1 MMLRFLMA
9 LSARLPAREI
19 FREGGKPYLERYYLG
34 QLFGWTFYL
43 HRFLA
48 GDDGEDV
55 HDHPWWL
62 SWSLILSGRY
72 WETRVRRIDGDGVKT
87 RVRRYRPG
95 MINVI
100 RGTDFHRIDLPEGGE
115 VWTLF
120 AHGRRTRRWGFLRW
134 FAEPEGLLID
144 YTLHPERTARE
155 LRWHE
160 TAPTGQQLRMEQR
173 LRRWREWERQKESQ
187 LSDRAA

>member
-1 MMLRFLMA
+1 MIRQLLMA
-9 LSARLPAREI
+9 WSARLPAREI
-19 FREGGKPYLERYYLG
+19 LREGTQPYLERYYVG

-48 GDDGEDV
+48 GDDGEHV

-72 WETRVRRIDGDGVKT
+72 FETRVRSIDGDGVRIRMR
-87 RVRRYRPG
+87 RVRPG

-100 RGTDFHRIDLPEGGE
+100 RGTAFHRIDLPAGAE

-134 FAEPEGLLID
+134 LQEPEGLLID
-144 YTLHPERTARE
+144 YQLHPERSPE
-155 LRWHE
+155 EQRWHE
-160 TAPTGQQLRMEQR
+160 TAPTGAELRLQQRQ
-173 LRRWREWERQKESQ
+173 RRWDRYLATRQEPSE
-187 LSDRAA
+187 RAA